1 MTGGG
6 FKEVKSPSAIFLA
19 GRGESVPGSITLV
32 TRESTRSLLVEV
44 QALVDDTQGSYPKR
58 VAQGL
63 DAQRLSL
70 LLAVLHR
77 HCGIAIG
84 ERDVF
89 VNVVGGLRISE
100 TAVDLA
106 LILAIF
112 SSFRECRPP
121 SKLVVFGEI
130 GLTGEVRPVPFGEER
145 LIEAQK
151 HGFRQAVIPQGNLPR
166 KQIPDMDVMPVPSLD
181 QALEIFH

>member
-1 MTGGG
+1 MIPKGVTQSG
-6 FKEVKSPSAIFLA
+6 SPRGLTLNGLA
-19 GRGESVPGSITLV
+19 CYWLYCTVIV
-32 TRESTRSLLVEV
+32 
-44 QALVDDTQGSYPKR
+44 
-58 VAQGL
+58 
-63 DAQRLSL
+63 
-70 LLAVLHR
+70 
-77 HCGIAIG
+77 GIAIG

-100 TAVDLA
+100 TAIDLA

-112 SSFRECRPP
+112 SSFRECQPP
-121 SKLVVFGEI
+121 PKLVVFGEI

-166 KQIPDMDVMPVPSLD
+166 KKIPDMDVIPVPSLD
-181 QALEIFH
+181 RALEIFH